1 MFPQPD
7 AAPLPCGSAPL
18 KLTGAATSAAPGAAN
33 VISPS
38 EGVHAV
44 SAQHCGFGRGVAS
57 GPQVSVALPALRP
70 VAPPGAL
77 RLLWRIVLRFYGE
90 ATNRACGRG
99 PDRRSRFP
107 QRSANFLTSDTAHRM
122 MDGLMDRKMSSQDRL
137 SKGEALIAILLLSL
151 CIGPV
156 VWELASVVLRYL

>member
-1 MFPQPD
+1 VSPQPD
-7 AAPLPCGSAPL
+7 AAPLPYGSAPL

-70 VAPPGAL
+70 VALPNVL
-77 RLLWRIVLRFYGE
+77 RLLWRIVLRGSGLKPCKIKTVAVLRFLREG
-90 ATNRACGRG
+90 GSG
-99 PDRRSRFP
+99 PPKPGP
-107 QRSANFLTSDTAHRM
+107 QRSAHFLDTGGRGAC
-122 MDGLMDRKMSSQDRL
+122 G
-137 SKGEALIAILLLSL
+137 IAIALTN
-151 CIGPV
+151 
-156 VWELASVVLRYL
+156 